1 MHYSFHQSSKSVFS
15 PSVVPSS
22 TKECVGIS
30 KFTGIAPNE
39 KMEMLMY
46 QISGLY
52 ITIKQ
57 HVAVF
62 LKLSLNIFY
71 YAGVHYLID
80 IFLKLDR

>member
-1 MHYSFHQSSKSVFS
+1 MHYSSHQISKSVFS

-30 KFTGIAPNE
+30 EFTGITSNE
-39 KMEMLMY
+39 KMEMLTY

-62 LKLSLNIFY
+62 LKLSLPFFTIQVF
-71 YAGVHYLID
+71 IT
-80 IFLKLDR
+80 